1 MPPLGALLPP
11 AAKGPQSD
19 ASAGSPSRS
28 PDALARRLAADLE
41 AIARPARDALER
53 DFAEARAR
61 HPNVDAALG
70 RRAFTALN
78 CAACHRHPSIAARR
92 DDAPDLSVE
101 GLRVEPDWLRTYLGT
116 PTPIRPFG
124 GRPGSGSRM
133 PDFRLSEPEANELTA
148 FLLAKRERREAVPE
162 VAAAEPL
169 SPYAER
175 KLRTLLET
183 KLACLGCHRI
193 GKEGGRIGPDL
204 SRAGERLT
212 PPFIDAMVRDPQRV
226 LPHAIM
232 PKIAMPERT
241 RADLVRFLVAQ
252 RDAAASEPELSL
264 TATATLELPPAS
276 DAATY
281 VRFCAPCHGA
291 QGRGDGYNAAFLP
304 TQPTAHA
311 DAAQMSLRPDDTLF
325 DGIFAGGAILGRS
338 HLMPAWGGTLSR
350 AEIGAA
356 VREIRALCQCSA
368 PSWSRESSKSAAAA
382 PEKGRGAAR
391 AEKAKGARTT
401 PGAPS
406 TSGGAA
412 RGTAVV
418 GASPETVPAWA
429 PSPASAAPVQI
440 PAAPFVR
447 DTGPPQLADFLGSEA
462 CQECHPK
469 EFDVWS
475 RSTHAEAG
483 GPPDR
488 VKLLAPFDGK
498 PIRLADATVTPK
510 VADDGAHVF
519 AVRGNGG
526 WSVDFRVAAVVGGG
540 FMRGGGTQSFFA
552 NFPDGTIRFLPFDFV
567 RDEHVWFAQM
577 KQGGLVPLDPTVSLA
592 DVVNWPP
599 IRTLGFAEGFPYG
612 CENCHGSQIATRRDP
627 ATGRFETHVTSF
639 AINCESCHGPGRRH
653 VEWARSPEH
662 ERSDDV
668 LLEPL
673 DTLSRD
679 ASLAVCFRC
688 HAEKDRLADGDLPGA
703 DLEAAFSLK
712 LGMLIRNAYLPDGR
726 YRDFG
731 YQQNHL
737 FSSCYVDGA
746 MVCTDCHDPHS
757 QTYRDVAGRPL
768 EGRFDDAQCTSCH
781 ASKAGAPQY
790 HTHHPAGSEA
800 SRCTS
805 CHMPYLQHPS
815 TGARLGFKRSDHTIS
830 IPRPAFDAQIGV
842 EGACVKCHR
851 DKGVAWL
858 EARWHERWGSGKP
871 HPAEVDGLVAA
882 AGASAID
889 DASPLLLHP
898 GSKHKMAQY
907 DDLAEFARRFV
918 RPDGPPL
925 ERPTLERLEAL
936 AQDEDADVRA
946 LALAILDV
954 VAERTP
960 GLVGA
965 REKALAALGPNDTRV
980 RPRWAETLDVLA
992 GAYGAAGD
1000 AQGARHTHGKALS
1013 LRPAR
1018 APSGG

>member
-1 MPPLGALLPP
+1 
-11 AAKGPQSD
+11 
-19 ASAGSPSRS
+19 
-28 PDALARRLAADLE
+28 
-41 AIARPARDALER
+41 
-53 DFAEARAR
+53 
-61 HPNVDAALG
+61 
-70 RRAFTALN
+70 
-78 CAACHRHPSIAARR
+78 
-92 DDAPDLSVE
+92 
-101 GLRVEPDWLRTYLGT
+101 
-116 PTPIRPFG
+116 
-124 GRPGSGSRM
+124 M

-148 FLLAKRERREAVPE
+148 FLLAKTERRDAVPE
-162 VAAAEPL
+162 VPAAEPL

-175 KLRTLLET
+175 KLRTLLQT

-212 PPFIDAMVRDPQRV
+212 PRFIDAMVRDPQRV
-226 LPHAIM
+226 LPRAIM

-241 RADLVRFLVAQ
+241 RADLVRFLAAQ
-252 RDAAASEPELSL
+252 RDVAAPEPELSL
-264 TATATLELPPAS
+264 TSTATIEVPLAG

-356 VREIRALCQCSA
+356 VREIRVLCQCSA
-368 PSWSRESSKSAAAA
+368 PPWSREASSSTAAA
-382 PEKGRGAAR
+382 PEKSGGAAR
-391 AEKAKGARTT
+391 PAQAMGARTT

-406 TSGGAA
+406 ASGEAA
-412 RGTAVV
+412 HTAVA
-418 GASPETVPAWA
+418 GSSPETVSTSALT
-429 PSPASAAPVQI
+429 SASAASVLPT
-440 PAAPFVR
+440 PAARFVR

-475 RSTHAEAG
+475 RSTHAQAG

-498 PIRLADATVTPK
+498 PIQLADATVTPK

-552 NFPDGTIRFLPFDFV
+552 AFPDGTIRFLPFDFV

-577 KQGGLVPLDPTVSLA
+577 KRGGFVPLDSTASLA
-592 DVVNWPP
+592 DVLNWPP
-599 IRTLGFAEGFPYG
+599 SRPLGFADGFPNS
-612 CENCHGSQIATRRDP
+612 CESCHGSQIATRRDP
-627 ATGRFETHVTSF
+627 ASGHFETHVTSF

-662 ERSDDV
+662 AGSDDV

-673 DTLSRD
+673 EALSRD
-679 ASLAVCFRC
+679 ASLTVCFRC
-688 HAEKDRLADGDLPGA
+688 HAEKDKLADGDLPGA
-703 DLEAAFSLK
+703 DLEATFSLK
-712 LGMLIRNAYLPDGR
+712 LGMLIRNPYLPDGR

-781 ASKAGAPQY
+781 ASKAEAPQR
-790 HTHHPAGSEA
+790 HTHHRPGSEA

-805 CHMPYLQHPS
+805 CHMPYLQHPA
-815 TGARLGFKRSDHTIS
+815 TGTRLGFKRSDHTIS

-851 DKGVAWL
+851 DKSVGWL

-882 AGASAID
+882 DGASASD
-889 DASPLLLHP
+889 EASPLLLHP
-898 GSKHKMAQY
+898 ASKHKMAQY
-907 DDLAEFARRFV
+907 DGLAEFARRFV

-925 ERPTLERLEAL
+925 ERPTVERLEAL

-954 VAERTP
+954 VAEGAP
-960 GLVGA
+960 QLDGA
-965 REKALAALGPNDTRV
+965 RERALAALGPGDTRV
-980 RPRWAETLDVLA
+980 RPRWAESLDVLA
-992 GAYGAAGD
+992 SVYAAAGD
-1000 AQGARHTHGKALS
+1000 AQGARRTHEKALS

-1018 APSGG
+1018 APGG